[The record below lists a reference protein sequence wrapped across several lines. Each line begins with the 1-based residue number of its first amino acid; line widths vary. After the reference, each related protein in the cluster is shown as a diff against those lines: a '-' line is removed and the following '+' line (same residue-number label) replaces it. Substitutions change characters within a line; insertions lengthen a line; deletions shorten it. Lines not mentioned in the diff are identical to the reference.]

1 MKNKLY
7 CCHGGDDAD
16 ADGATIIVT
25 QKLSTSLTTL
35 ELSKRSSTLW
45 REQSLREVY
54 LFGSAFYTEGFDLSS
69 PTRPVSLKLKG
80 ALEVP
85 AVRLATPYDS
95 HENLEHQNPLS
106 HQ

>member
-1 MKNKLY
+1 ML
-7 CCHGGDDAD
+7 CDAQVSI
-16 ADGATIIVT
+16 TR
-25 QKLSTSLTTL
+25 K
-35 ELSKRSSTLW
+35 
-45 REQSLREVY
+45 
-54 LFGSAFYTEGFDLSS
+54 AFYTEGFDLSS

>member
-1 MKNKLY
+1 MKNKFY
-7 CCHGGDDAD
+7 CCHGGDDD
-16 ADGATIIVT
+16 DDGATIIVT

-35 ELSKRSSTLW
+35 ELSKKCSTLW
-45 REQSLREVY
+45 REQFLREVY

-69 PTRPVSLKLKG
+69 PTRPMSLKLKG
-80 ALEVP
+80 VLEVP